1 MKNPMQTLATM
12 SNTAHQALS
21 DEQFVLRTIACSP
34 FAERLLNQ
42 HAELLADLLENLTK
56 PYLLNDMQVFLQSQN
71 IFDESSLKKALR
83 QLRQRVMLRMMTRDL
98 NGLADSVANSQN
110 AAGISAVNLN
120 EVMLTTSHL
129 AEVTLRCAVDYLTI
143 WQTAIYGFPVDNQGQ
158 AQELVVVGMGKL
170 GGLELNVSSDIDLI
184 FAYDE
189 EGETNGEKSVSNQ
202 EFFTLL
208 AKKLITAIDEVTLD
222 GFVFRVDM
230 RLRPYGVEGVLVSSL
245 VALEDYY
252 QNNGREW
259 ERYAWIKGR
268 VVVGDSTK
276 LNQLIKPFVFRKYLD
291 FGAFASMRDLK
302 TQIQRDVVQ
311 KHRQD
316 NIKLGRGG
324 IREIEFIAQVFQLI
338 RGGQDTTL
346 QIKPT
351 LSVLALLQSKALLSA
366 AVVDELTMAYVFLR
380 NCEHRLMYVEDQQM
394 QDLPKQDY
402 AKIRLAQA
410 MNFSDWA
417 SFYAQLEHHR
427 IIVQRH
433 FDAVFQISQ
442 PIQNSLIDTNPPS
455 TRLALSKTENSK
467 ALWQDIVGLQKT
479 ELLEAKQAL
488 QMLGYQDAKESLR
501 RLQSLTASAKYQQL
515 PTLSSQR
522 FDALMP
528 SVISLAAEES
538 NSDITLLRMID
549 LLSGICRRA
558 SYLALLAEYP
568 AALRLVVKLAS
579 ASPWLANYLTQH
591 PILLDE
597 LLDTNSLYA
606 APNFVIMQADLL
618 AKLNEAH
625 TDVERQMDI
634 TRHFKHAATFRFAAQ
649 DVLGALSVER
659 LSDYLS
665 QLADLILQTS
675 LQVIWRNLN
684 VRMVALPK
692 FAIIGYGKLGGMELG
707 YASDLDIIFLYDKN
721 VNDEDE
727 SNGAEIY
734 ARLAQRI
741 NNWFN
746 SLTSAGLLYEI
757 DLQLRPDG
765 NSGLLVSSVD
775 AFKEYQLK
783 KAWIWEH
790 QAITRARFVA
800 GDVTIGIAFEQ
811 IRVDVITHPHDL
823 EKLRIEVLN
832 MRDKMRAAN
841 KTKRVANQS
850 EIEEFDLKQSAG
862 GIVDVEF
869 LVQFLV
875 LQYAVQYP
883 QLTKNI
889 GNIALLNICASL
901 RLIDAN
907 LAIQVAD
914 AYREYRR
921 LQHTIRLQ
929 GVTQAKVKILEVM
942 NHAKAVKALWQQVF
956 LGSTPRA
963 ESNLTK

>member
-1 MKNPMQTLATM
+1 MKNPMQTLATI
-12 SNTAHQALS
+12 SNTAHQASLA
-21 DEQFVLRTIACSP
+21 EQFVLRTIAYSP

-56 PYLLNDMQVFLQSQN
+56 SYLLSDMQVFLQSEN
-71 IFDESSLKKALR
+71 IFDETSLKKALR

-98 NGLADSVANSQN
+98 NGLVDSGADSSVA
-110 AAGISAVNLN
+110 NLN

-129 AEVTLRCAVDYLTI
+129 AEVSLQCAVDYLTT
-143 WQTAIYGFPVDNQGQ
+143 WQTAEYGTPVDVQGH
-158 AQELVVVGMGKL
+158 AQQLVVVGMGKL

-189 EGETNGEKSVSNQ
+189 EGETNGEKSISNQ
-202 EFFTLL
+202 EFFTRL
-208 AKKLITAIDEVTLD
+208 AKKLITAIDEVTPD

-230 RLRPYGVEGVLVSSL
+230 RLRPYGGEGVLVSSL
-245 VALEDYY
+245 DALADYY

-276 LNQLIKPFVFRKYLD
+276 LNQLLKPFVFRKYLD
-291 FGAFASMRDLK
+291 FGAFASMRELK
-302 TQIQRDVVQ
+302 AQIQHDVVQ
-311 KHRQD
+311 KRMQD

-338 RGGQDTTL
+338 RGGQDTSL
-346 QIKPT
+346 QIKST
-351 LSVLALLQSKALLSA
+351 LSVLALLQNKALLSA
-366 AVVDELTMAYVFLR
+366 TVVDELSTAYVFLR
-380 NCEHRLMYVEDQQM
+380 HCEHRLMYVEDQQT
-394 QDLPKQDY
+394 QDLPKQDE
-402 AKIRLAQA
+402 AKIRLAKA

-427 IIVQRH
+427 INVQRH

-442 PIQNSLIDTNPPS
+442 SIQHSLIEATAPS
-455 TRLALSKTENSK
+455 TPSAQSKSENVK
-467 ALWQDIVGLQKT
+467 ALWQALADLKRTGLQAIET
-479 ELLEAKQAL
+479 QQVEQAL
-488 QMLGYQDAKESLR
+488 QLLGYQDAKESLR

-515 PTLSSQR
+515 PVLSIQR
-522 FDALMP
+522 FNAVMP
-528 SVISLAAEES
+528 SVIELAADE
-538 NSDITLLRMID
+538 NNPDITLLRMID
-549 LLSGICRRA
+549 LLSSICRRA
-558 SYLALLAEYP
+558 SYLALLTEYP
-568 AALRLVVKLAS
+568 AALRLVTKLTS

-606 APNFVIMQADLL
+606 APNFVAMQADLL

-625 TDVERQMDI
+625 GDVERQMDI

-684 VRMVALPK
+684 VTLVALPK

-721 VNDEDE
+721 SNDDAESNTTQ
-727 SNGAEIY
+727 SNGADIY

-775 AFKEYQLK
+775 AFREYQLK
-783 KAWIWEH
+783 KAWVWEH

-800 GDVTIGIAFEQ
+800 GDISIGAIFEQ
-811 IRVDVITHPHDL
+811 IRVEVITQTRDS
-823 EKLRIEVLN
+823 EKLQIEVLN

-841 KTKRVANQS
+841 KTKLLANHTQAD
-850 EIEEFDLKQSAG
+850 EFDLKHSAG

-875 LQYAVQYP
+875 LKYAAQYP
-883 QLTKNI
+883 QLSENI
-889 GNIALLNICASL
+889 GNIALLDMCASL
-901 RLIDAN
+901 GLIDAN
-907 LAIQVAD
+907 LALQVAN

-921 LQHTIRLQ
+921 LQHGIRLQ
-929 GVTQAKVKILEVM
+929 GIAQAKVEVSQVF
-942 NHAKAVKALWQQVF
+942 NHAEAVKALWQSVF
-956 LGSTPRA
+956 ITP
-963 ESNLTK
+963 